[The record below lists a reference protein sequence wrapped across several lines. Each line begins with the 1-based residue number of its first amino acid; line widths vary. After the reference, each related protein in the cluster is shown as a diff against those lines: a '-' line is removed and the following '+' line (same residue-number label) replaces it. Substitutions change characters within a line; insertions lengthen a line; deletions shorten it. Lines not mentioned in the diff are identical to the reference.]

1 VVQTAASVD
10 GYTDNLS
17 VVLRDGVKRTIPS
30 RWPSVVLSDTTTI
43 AQAPDRLTASGY
55 GEVQSTFCAP
65 ADWYLAC
72 VFGLDDSFH
81 LAPGD
86 LVAAVRPDLERWPP
100 AVARRDPAALEQLI
114 RLLAVRGLAGG
125 IVGTTA
131 CLSGTEHLVSHMLD
145 MFHDAHDLP
154 VGLHGAQVGV
164 GSVISAAAWEHTCSP
179 TSTRRTSTSTRSSP
193 TRTAARRPLPP
204 HAQPVHR
211 HRPARPSGAVGREGP

>member
-1 VVQTAASVD
+1 MVVQTAASVD

-81 LAPGD
+81 PAPGD
-86 LVAAVRPDLERWPP
+86 LVAAAHPDLERWP
-100 AVARRDPAALEQLI
+100 AA
-114 RLLAVRGLAGG
+114 G
-125 IVGTTA
+125 
-131 CLSGTEHLVSHMLD
+131 
-145 MFHDAHDLP
+145 AH
-154 VGLHGAQVGV
+154 
-164 GSVISAAAWEHTCSP
+164 
-179 TSTRRTSTSTRSSP
+179 
-193 TRTAARRPLPP
+193 
-204 HAQPVHR
+204 
-211 HRPARPSGAVGREGP
+211 